1 MNTLL
6 RIILPAL
13 MALACGCRANI
24 SHELLERELL
34 AQENQIY
41 QLEDMVNECGAR
53 LDSCHRENEAL
64 LAELG
69 RSRSGRGSAV
79 QSETT
84 IKRKTTVESRTTTE
98 DLSPPVVEPGVEGPG
113 LDGPAL
119 PYDGPPLIS
128 PPDPHVPE
136 GENLAKTTPAGMKSR
151 LARQGKALSAADGPL
166 DEVVTQITLNRK
178 LTGGHN
184 VDGHLG
190 DEGVMVVVEPLNAGG
205 DLVEVPGEISIVVL
219 DPAVEGE
226 GARVAR
232 WDFGAEEAAQ
242 HLKRTPLGDGLH
254 FDLRWPHSPPTHRV
268 LNLYVRYTTPDGRRL
283 QVEKQ
288 IEVDP
293 PGGADAPDRWTK
305 DVPAGPS
312 LSGGKSAVE
321 PSGTRAKTIQSTPDS
336 EADKQESTA
345 RRDGEAPSARRHG
358 PQWAP
363 YR

>member
-41 QLEDMVNECGAR
+41 QLEDMVDECGAR

-69 RSRSGRGSAV
+69 RSRTGRGGV
-79 QSETT
+79 DQGETT
-84 IKRKTTVESRTTTE
+84 IKRKTTVERSTTTE
-98 DLSPPVVEPGVEGPG
+98 ELSPPVVEPGVE
-113 LDGPAL
+113 GPAL

-136 GENLAKTTPAGMKSR
+136 GEHMAKTVSTGAKSG
-151 LARQGKALSAADGPL
+151 LARRDKSPAAAGPL
-166 DEVVTQITLNRK
+166 DEVVRQITLNRK

-184 VDGHLG
+184 VDGQSG

-205 DLVEVPGEISIVVL
+205 DLVEVPGQISIVVL

-226 GARVAR
+226 AARVAR
-232 WDFGAEEAAQ
+232 WDFDSLEAAE

-268 LNLYVRYTTPDGRRL
+268 LNLYVRYTTADGRRL

-293 PGGADAPDRWTK
+293 PGGADSADRWAK
-305 DVPAGPS
+305 DAPASS
-312 LSGGKSAVE
+312 LSGTGSA
-321 PSGTRAKTIQSTPDS
+321 SGSAANAKTIRSTHDKES
-336 EADKQESTA
+336 EKSESTA
-345 RRDGEAPSARRHG
+345 RRDGDAPSAQKHG

>member
-6 RIILPAL
+6 RTILAAL
-13 MALACGCRANI
+13 VALACGCRANI
-24 SHELLERELL
+24 SRELLERELL
-34 AQENQIY
+34 AQENHIY
-41 QLEDMVNECGAR
+41 QLQDMVNESGAR

-69 RSRSGRGSAV
+69 RARTGATRSESKMKESAV
-79 QSETT
+79 
-84 IKRKTTVESRTTTE
+84 E
-98 DLSPPVVEPGVEGPG
+98 DLLPPVVEPGLG
-113 LDGPAL
+113 GPAL

-136 GENLAKTTPAGMKSR
+136 GDRLIKPASTGVKSR
-151 LARQGKALSAADGPL
+151 LARRGKAISPAEGPI
-166 DEVVTQITLNRK
+166 DELVTQVTLNRK

-184 VDGHLG
+184 VDGQPG

-205 DLVEVPGEISIVVL
+205 DLVEVPGQVSIVVL
-219 DPAVEGE
+219 DPAIEGE

-232 WDFGAEEAAQ
+232 WDFDFQEAAE

-254 FDLRWPHSPPTHRV
+254 FDLRWPHAPPTHRV
-268 LNLYVRYTTPDGRRL
+268 LNLYVRYTTADGRRL

-293 PGGADAPDRWTK
+293 PGGADAPDRWNQ
-305 DVPAGPS
+305 DALDGPA
-312 LSGGKSAVE
+312 LSGAKSGPDSSE
-321 PSGTRAKTIQSTPDS
+321 SKTIHSTQDGDT
-336 EADKQESTA
+336 ENEDATV
-345 RRDGEAPSARRHG
+345 RRDGDSPSARKPG
-358 PQWAP
+358 PRWAP

>member
-6 RIILPAL
+6 RT
-13 MALACGCRANI
+13 ALAALIGLVCGCRANV
-24 SHELLERELL
+24 SHQLLERELL

-41 QLEDMVNECGAR
+41 QLEDMVHECGAR

-69 RSRSGRGSAV
+69 RSRTGRGTAV
-79 QSETT
+79 QSETRV
-84 IKRKTTVESRTTTE
+84 KSKTTVESSTTTE
-98 DLSPPVVEPGVEGPG
+98 ELSPPVVEPGVE
-113 LDGPAL
+113 GPAL

-136 GENLAKTTPAGMKSR
+136 GEHTAKASSTGAKSR
-151 LARQGKALSAADGPL
+151 LARRGKALSAADGPI

-184 VDGHLG
+184 VDDQPG
-190 DEGVMVVVEPLNAGG
+190 DEGVMVVIEPLNAGG
-205 DLVEVPGEISIVVL
+205 DLVEVPGQVSIVVL
-219 DPAVEGE
+219 DPAIEGE
-226 GARVAR
+226 AARVAR
-232 WDFGAEEAAQ
+232 WDFDSQEAAE
-242 HLKRTPLGDGLH
+242 HLKRTPLGDGLY
-254 FDLRWPHSPPTHRV
+254 FELRWPHSPPVHRV
-268 LNLYVRYTTPDGRRL
+268 LNLYVRYTTADGRRL

-305 DVPAGPS
+305 EVPAVPS
-312 LSGGKSAVE
+312 KPEKEAEKS
-321 PSGTRAKTIQSTPDS
+321 
-336 EADKQESTA
+336 ESTA
-345 RRDGEAPSARRHG
+345 RRDGDAPSARKQG
-358 PQWAP
+358 PEWAP

>member
-6 RIILPAL
+6 RTVLAAL
-13 MALACGCRANI
+13 MALVCGCRANV

-69 RSRSGRGSAV
+69 RSRTGRGSAV
-79 QSETT
+79 ESGTT
-84 IKRKTTVESRTTTE
+84 IKRKTTVESTTTE
-98 DLSPPVVEPGVEGPG
+98 ELSPPVVEPGV
-113 LDGPAL
+113 DGPAL

-136 GENLAKTTPAGMKSR
+136 GERMAKTTTAGTKSR
-151 LARQGKALSAADGPL
+151 LARRGKALSAADGPI

-184 VDGHLG
+184 VDAHPG
-190 DEGVMVVVEPLNAGG
+190 DEGVMVVVEPLNAAG
-205 DLVEVPGEISIVVL
+205 DLVEVPGQVSIVVL
-219 DPAVEGE
+219 DPAIEGE
-226 GARVAR
+226 AARVAR
-232 WDFGAEEAAQ
+232 WDFDSQEAAE

-254 FDLRWPHSPPTHRV
+254 FDLRWPHSPPVHRV
-268 LNLYVRYTTPDGRRL
+268 LNLYVRYTTADGRRL
-283 QVEKQ
+283 QAEKQ

-293 PGGADAPDRWTK
+293 PKGAEASDRWTK
-305 DVPAGPS
+305 DEPAS
-312 LSGGKSAVE
+312 SS
-321 PSGTRAKTIQSTPDS
+321 PSGSESTSEQPRAQAKTIRSTPGGDS
-336 EADKQESTA
+336 AKPETTV
-345 RRDGEAPSARRHG
+345 RRDGDAPSAQKRG
-358 PQWAP
+358 AQWAP